1 MHVARLD
8 DRKYLKGIGIMMR
21 ILKSLLREFE
31 IYFSVNLDP
40 LPRLAAVR

>member
-21 ILKSLLREFE
+21 IPTSLLREFE
-31 IYFSVNLDP
+31 TYFSLNLDP
-40 LPRLAAVR
+40 LPRLPAVR